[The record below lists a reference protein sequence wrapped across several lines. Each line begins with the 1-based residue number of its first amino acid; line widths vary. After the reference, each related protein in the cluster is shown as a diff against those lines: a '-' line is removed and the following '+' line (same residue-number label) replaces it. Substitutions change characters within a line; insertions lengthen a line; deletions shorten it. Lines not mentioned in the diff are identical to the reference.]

1 MRTFALA
8 LICLSAACGTDG
20 GSMPPTPDAPGGGS
34 GAGWTP
40 LIQKGWTLAPGGENT
55 SDLQIETIDRP
66 MVIGGIRPLSPVGT
80 HHTLLFKG
88 LTGTNAIYA
97 SGVGTGELMF
107 PPGKAMKIDAGTAL
121 GLQLHIYNTSD
132 NMLSGTSGIEVLEV
146 DPATVTDEIDMFL
159 PGPRSLA
166 IAPNQTSTKTGT
178 CTVTTPYT
186 LIALFPHMHQ
196 LGTHFKT
203 TIKTGGV
210 ERVIHDKPYSFDH
223 QAVIPL
229 DSIKL
234 AAGDT
239 ITTECTWNN
248 TTNQTVGYGESSTTE
263 MCYSILYRYPR
274 GTDEFCTQ

>member
-8 LICLSAACGTDG
+8 VVCLFAACGNDG
-20 GSMPPTPDAPGGGS
+20 GSPSGSPDAPGGGV
-34 GAGWTP
+34 GTWTT
-40 LIQKGWTLAPGGENT
+40 LIQKGWTLPPGGENT
-55 SDLQIETIDRP
+55 SDLQIETIDHT
-66 MVIGGIRPLSPVGT
+66 MVIGGIRPLAPTGT

-88 LTGTNAIYA
+88 LSGTNAIYA
-97 SGVGTGELMF
+97 SGVGTNELMF

-132 NMLSGTSGIEVLEV
+132 TMLSGTSGIEVLEV
-146 DPATVTDEIDMFL
+146 DPATVTDEVDMFL
-159 PGPRSLA
+159 PGPKNLS
-166 IAPNQTSTKTGT
+166 IAPNQTTTKTGT

-203 TIKTGGV
+203 TIHTAAGD
-210 ERVIHDKPYSFDH
+210 RVIHDGAYNFEH

-234 AAGDT
+234 NTGDT
-239 ITTECTWNN
+239 ITTECTWTNN
-248 TTNQTVGYGESSTTE
+248 TAATVTYGESSTTE

-274 GTDEFCTQ
+274 GTEEFCTQ